1 MPNAGVVES
10 SKQFTLITL
19 SSPIVWIAQFE
30 QISYYRGVHPR
41 QSNLNLGCI
50 IRIVL
55 YGISIPEDIQ
65 EIRQGTLGQVSPMI
79 QGKPTIQGFHSR
91 ILERY
96 TGWETR
102 TTQFGFPNPNV
113 VFIAQFRNPEQW
125 VPHHTCNLT
134 IQGCTPRIV
143 QRKSTVYTS
152 DSKSNVR
159 VEIS

>member
-65 EIRQGTLGQVSPMI
+65 EIR
-79 QGKPTIQGFHSR
+79 
-91 ILERY
+91 
-96 TGWETR
+96 
-102 TTQFGFPNPNV
+102 
-113 VFIAQFRNPEQW
+113 
-125 VPHHTCNLT
+125 
-134 IQGCTPRIV
+134 
-143 QRKSTVYTS
+143 
-152 DSKSNVR
+152 
-159 VEIS
+159 